1 MSIKKCLYRNKIEE
15 AINAFAPDG
24 ATIRQKR
31 QTKNA
36 VQYIMS
42 FEDKNISPAM
52 LILYYNNDGTTTIN
66 DSQGKNKEFSAQW
79 AEYVANSTEAIL
91 YDTNNLYFRSID
103 EEQFDYLKEFMSECN
118 TTCTTKKLFNGCQY
132 SFCGEYGEM
141 LFATRYNNGAILFQG
156 HPSLTFNH
164 AITALADIYPSDV
177 MLVGLTTYYK
187 LDYKRDDMLEELMNI
202 CPNLEGKLSED
213 IINAMLPSIGL
224 RRAIPTGLT
233 DYSYLCF
240 PILRG
245 LEGILKTLFKE
256 KEVIIS
262 ASGNFGGYLNYD
274 DTTRIASFEPAHEGL
289 FTDPIEKT
297 RVKSLYA
304 LLRQQR
310 HRIFHFDTMTP
321 IILSKEDAIDILE
334 ETLKTINNAY

>member
-15 AINAFAPDG
+15 AIKAFAPEG
-24 ATIRQKR
+24 ATIRQRR

-36 VQYIMS
+36 VQYTMS
-42 FEDKNISPAM
+42 FPGTDISPAM
-52 LILYYNNDGTTTIN
+52 LIVYCNNDGTTTLN
-66 DSQGKNKEFSAQW
+66 CSQGRNPEFSAKW
-79 AEYVANSTEAIL
+79 AESVASSTEVVL
-91 YDTNNLYFRSID
+91 YDTNNLYFKSID
-103 EEQFDYLKEFMSECN
+103 EEQFDYLKEYMSECN
-118 TTCTTKKLFNGCQY
+118 TTCTRRILSNGCQY
-132 SFCGEYGEM
+132 SFCGEYGDM

-177 MLVGLTTYYK
+177 LLVGLTTYYK
-187 LDYKRDDMLEELMNI
+187 LDYRRDDMLEELMNV
-202 CPNLEGKLSED
+202 CPNLVGKLSND
-213 IINAMLPSIGL
+213 IVDAMLPAIGL
-224 RRAIPTGLT
+224 RRAIPAGLT

-240 PILRG
+240 PVLRG

-256 KEVIIS
+256 RGVVIS
-262 ASGNFGGYLNYD
+262 ATGNFGGYLKYD
-274 DTTRIASFEPAHEGL
+274 DVTRIASFEPAQEGL
-289 FTDPIEKT
+289 FIDPTEKD

-310 HRIFHFDTMTP
+310 HRIFHFDTMAP

-334 ETLKTINNAY
+334 ETLKTINDAY